1 MAVKNKNSGRYQTA
15 KNGSLS
21 VRFGR
26 LSIYAC
32 VLFFASFA
40 CNVTRGQFDS
50 DEIDP
55 TALLTIDSTSQQSGS
70 SDIQIA
76 SHAEL
81 LALSGEPI
89 TNHPIAY
96 SLQST
101 GAITANFA
109 SEVND
114 TLPQN
119 IPSPVDTSSKIQLM
133 ESRISSLPNDNDN
146 NKTDELKKMI
156 ELVRSV
162 KLEPRQPAQQPA
174 PLAAAPAAE
183 QPAQPA
189 PPVAATAVEQPA
201 QPVQTQP
208 AESSTS
214 NETLR
219 LVENQLKDPNLI
231 SNPFEL
237 AEILFKSG
245 KQVQAGICYKQA
257 LKTLP
262 ADDPNLATERAWL
275 LFQIGNCFKDEDPNT
290 ARESYAELIRTHSNS
305 PWTEIAKARYS
316 IIELYQQ
323 DNPGELIRQLNRPN
337 Q

>member
-1 MAVKNKNSGRYQTA
+1 MTVKNKNSDRYQAA
-15 KNGSLS
+15 KNGPLS
-21 VRFGR
+21 IRFDCLR
-26 LSIYAC
+26 IYAC
-32 VLFFASFA
+32 VLFCVSFA
-40 CNVTRGQFDS
+40 CNITMGQFDS

-55 TALLTIDSTSQQSGS
+55 TTLLTIDSAPQQPGL

-81 LALSGEPI
+81 LALPGEPI
-89 TNHPIAY
+89 TNHPIPY
-96 SLQST
+96 SLQSP

-114 TLPQN
+114 NLPQN
-119 IPSPVDTSSKIQLM
+119 IPSPVATSSKTQLM
-133 ESRISSLPNDNDN
+133 ESRISSLPKDNDN

-174 PLAAAPAAE
+174 PPVAVKATE
-183 QPAQPA
+183 QPS
-189 PPVAATAVEQPA
+189 
-201 QPVQTQP
+201 QPVRTQP
-208 AESSTS
+208 DENSTS

-245 KQVQAGICYKQA
+245 KKVQAGICYKQA
-257 LKTLP
+257 LKVLP
-262 ADDPNLATERAWL
+262 ADDPNVAIERAWI

-305 PWTEIAKARYS
+305 PWTEIAEARYS
-316 IIELYQQ
+316 VIELYQQ
-323 DNPGELIRQLNRPN
+323 DNPGELIQQFNRPK

>member
-1 MAVKNKNSGRYQTA
+1 MTVKNKNSSRHQTA

-21 VRFGR
+21 VRICW

-32 VLFFASFA
+32 VLFFVSFA
-40 CNVTRGQFDS
+40 CNVTMGQFDS

-55 TALLTIDSTSQQSGS
+55 TALLTIDSTPQQSEL

-81 LALSGEPI
+81 LALPGKLI
-89 TNHPIAY
+89 TNRPIAY
-96 SLQST
+96 SLQSPGT
-101 GAITANFA
+101 ITANFA

-114 TLPQN
+114 NLPQN
-119 IPSPVDTSSKIQLM
+119 IPSPVDTSFKTQLM
-133 ESRISSLPNDNDN
+133 ESRISSLPKDNND

-162 KLEPRQPAQQPA
+162 KLEPRKPAQQPA
-174 PLAAAPAAE
+174 PPVVVAPDAE
-183 QPAQPA
+183 QPS
-189 PPVAATAVEQPA
+189 
-201 QPVQTQP
+201 QPVQAQP
-208 AESSTS
+208 DENSTS

-245 KQVQAGICYKQA
+245 KQIQAGICYKQA
-257 LKTLP
+257 LKVLP
-262 ADDPNLATERAWL
+262 ADDPNFATERAWI

-305 PWTEIAKARYS
+305 PWAEIAKTRYS

-323 DNPGELIRQLNRPN
+323 DNPGELIRQLNRPK

>member
-1 MAVKNKNSGRYQTA
+1 MTVKNKNSGRHQTA

-21 VRFGR
+21 VHFCW

-32 VLFFASFA
+32 VLFFMSFA
-40 CNVTRGQFDS
+40 CNVTMGQFDS

-55 TALLTIDSTSQQSGS
+55 ATLLTIDSDTQQSEL

-76 SHAEL
+76 SHAKL
-81 LALSGEPI
+81 LALSGKLI
-89 TNHPIAY
+89 TNRPIAY
-96 SLQST
+96 SLLSPGT
-101 GAITANFA
+101 ITANFA

-114 TLPQN
+114 TLPKN
-119 IPSPVDTSSKIQLM
+119 IPSPVDTSSRAQLM
-133 ESRISSLPNDNDN
+133 ESRISSLPKDNNN

-162 KLEPRQPAQQPA
+162 KFSPHQPAQQPA
-174 PLAAAPAAE
+174 QPGAAP
-183 QPAQPA
+183 
-189 PPVAATAVEQPA
+189 AVEQPSH
-201 QPVQTQP
+201 PVQTQP
-208 AESSTS
+208 DENSTS
-214 NETLR
+214 KEMLR
-219 LVENQLKDPNLI
+219 LVDNQLKDPNLI

-245 KQVQAGICYKQA
+245 KQLQAGTCYKQA
-257 LKTLP
+257 LKVLP
-262 ADDPNLATERAWL
+262 ADDPNFATERAWI

-305 PWTEIAKARYS
+305 PWTEIAKTRYS

-323 DNPGELIRQLNRPN
+323 DNPGELIRQLNRPK

>member
-1 MAVKNKNSGRYQTA
+1 MTVKNRNLGRYQTA

-21 VRFGR
+21 VRFGC

-32 VLFFASFA
+32 VLFFVFFA
-40 CNVTRGQFDS
+40 CNITRGQFDS

-55 TALLTIDSTSQQSGS
+55 TALLTIDSVPQQPGP

-81 LALSGEPI
+81 LALPGKPI

-96 SLQST
+96 SLQSPGT
-101 GAITANFA
+101 ITANFA

-114 TLPQN
+114 NLPQN
-119 IPSPVDTSSKIQLM
+119 IPSSVDTSSKTQLM
-133 ESRISSLPNDNDN
+133 ESRISSLPKDNDN

-162 KLEPRQPAQQPA
+162 KLEPRQLAQQPA
-174 PLAAAPAAE
+174 PSVATPAAE
-183 QPAQPA
+183 QPS
-189 PPVAATAVEQPA
+189 

-208 AESSTS
+208 NESSTS

-219 LVENQLKDPNLI
+219 LIENQLKDPNLI

-257 LKTLP
+257 LKVLP
-262 ADDPNLATERAWL
+262 ADDPNFATERAWI

-323 DNPGELIRQLNRPN
+323 DNPGELIRQLNRPK